1 MVRQGSARQRMGFG
15 LTLAAKDLIRRPLMA
30 VRLLASALV
39 LSVLTVSPVLA
50 QASKVLATVNGEA
63 ITEAE
68 AKVALEDLLTQL
80 PNVPEE
86 KRMEIAVDFL
96 IEVKLAAQAAKKAK
110 IDQSPD
116 FTLKM
121 NYARDRIL
129 MERLFAVEGSKAT
142 GEAAVKTFYDEQV
155 AKLTPVEEVRARHI
169 LVEGEDDAKKIH
181 ARVKGGEDFAKVATE
196 LSKDPGSGKGG
207 GDLGYFSKDRMV
219 PEFAE
224 AAFAL
229 KPGEISAPVKS
240 QFGWHII
247 KLEDRRNRPAPA
259 FAEVKDRLSQALAEK
274 AQGEL
279 LEKLRKEAKI
289 DRPGAPKN

>member
-1 MVRQGSARQRMGFG
+1 MSARH
-15 LTLAAKDLIRRPLMA
+15 
-30 VRLLASALV
+30 LASALA
-39 LSVLTVSPVLA
+39 LALITVTPVFA
-50 QASKVLATVNGEA
+50 QSSKVLATVNGEA

-80 PNVPEE
+80 PNVPED
-86 KRMEIAVDFL
+86 KRMELAVDFL

-129 MERLFAVEGSKAT
+129 MERIFAAEGSKAT
-142 GEAAVKTFYDEQV
+142 GEAAVKKFYDEQV
-155 AKLTPVEEVRARHI
+155 AKLAPVEEVRARHI
-169 LVEGEDDAKKIH
+169 LVEGEEDAKKIH

-196 LSKDPGSGKGG
+196 TSKDPGSGQGG

-229 KPGEISAPVKS
+229 KAGEISAPVKS

-247 KLEDRRNRPAPA
+247 KLEDRRNRPPPA
-259 FAEVKDRLSQALAEK
+259 FADVKDRLSQALSER
-274 AQGEL
+274 AQAEL

-289 DRPGAPKN
+289 ERPGADKK

>member
-1 MVRQGSARQRMGFG
+1 MAARLF
-15 LTLAAKDLIRRPLMA
+15 
-30 VRLLASALV
+30 ASALA
-39 LSVLTVSPVLA
+39 LAVLTTGSTFA
-50 QASKVLATVNGEA
+50 QSSKVLATVNGEA

-80 PNVPEE
+80 PNVPED
-86 KRMEIAVDFL
+86 KRLEVAVDFL

-110 IDQSPD
+110 IDQTPD
-116 FTLKM
+116 FALKM
-121 NYARDRIL
+121 TYAKDRIL
-129 MERLFAVEGSKAT
+129 MERLFAAEGSKAT
-142 GEAAVKTFYDEQV
+142 GEAAVKKFYDEQV

-169 LVEGEDDAKKIH
+169 LVEGEDEAKKIH

-196 LSKDPGSGKGG
+196 ASKDPGSGKGG

-229 KPGEISAPVKS
+229 KAGEISAPVKS

-247 KLEDRRNRPAPA
+247 KLEERRNRPAPA
-259 FAEVKDRLSQALAEK
+259 FADVKDRLSQALAER

>member
-1 MVRQGSARQRMGFG
+1 MSVRH
-15 LTLAAKDLIRRPLMA
+15 I
-30 VRLLASALV
+30 ASALV
-39 LSVLTVSPVLA
+39 LAVLTVGPVFA
-50 QASKVLATVNGEA
+50 QSSKVLATVNGEA

-68 AKVALEDLLTQL
+68 AKVALEDLLNQL
-80 PNVPEE
+80 PNVPED
-86 KRMEIAVDFL
+86 KRLELAVDFL
-96 IEVKLAAQAAKKAK
+96 VEVKLAAQAARKAK

-129 MERLFAVEGSKAT
+129 MERLFAEEGSKAT
-142 GEAAVKTFYDEQV
+142 GEAAVKKFYDEQV
-155 AKLTPVEEVRARHI
+155 AKFAPVEEVRARHI
-169 LVEGEDDAKKIH
+169 LVESEEEAKKIH
-181 ARVKGGEDFAKVATE
+181 ARLKGGEDFAKVATE
-196 LSKDPGSGKGG
+196 TSKDPGSGKGG

-229 KPGEISAPVKS
+229 KAGEISAPVKS

-259 FAEVKDRLSQALAEK
+259 FADVRERLSQALAER
-274 AQGEL
+274 AQAEFI
-279 LEKLRKEAKI
+279 EKLRKEARI
-289 DRPGAPKN
+289 DRPGTEKK

>member
-1 MVRQGSARQRMGFG
+1 MSVRH
-15 LTLAAKDLIRRPLMA
+15 I
-30 VRLLASALV
+30 ASAF
-39 LSVLTVSPVLA
+39 VLA
-50 QASKVLATVNGEA
+50 TMMAGPVFAQSSKVLATVNGES

-80 PNVPEE
+80 PNVPED
-86 KRMEIAVDFL
+86 KRLELAVDFL
-96 IEVKLAAQAAKKAK
+96 VEVKLAAQAAKKAK

-116 FTLKM
+116 FALKM
-121 NYARDRIL
+121 NYAKDRIL
-129 MERLFAVEGSKAT
+129 MERLFAAEGSKAT
-142 GEAAVKTFYDEQV
+142 GEAAVKKFYDEQV

-169 LVEGEDDAKKIH
+169 LVEGEDEAKKIH
-181 ARVKGGEDFAKVATE
+181 ARVKGGEDFAKVAIE
-196 LSKDPGSGKGG
+196 ASKDPGSGKGG
-207 GDLGYFSKDRMV
+207 GDLGFFSKDRMV

-229 KPGEISAPVKS
+229 KAGEISAPVKS

-247 KLEDRRNRPAPA
+247 KLEERRNRPAPA
-259 FAEVKDRLSQALAEK
+259 FADVKDRLSQALAER

-289 DRPGAPKN
+289 DRPNAPKN

>member
-1 MVRQGSARQRMGFG
+1 M
-15 LTLAAKDLIRRPLMA
+15 P
-30 VRLLASALV
+30 VRLLASALA
-39 LSVLTVSPVLA
+39 LFVLTAGPVVA
-50 QASKVLATVNGEA
+50 QNSKVLATVNGEA

-80 PNVPEE
+80 PNVPED
-86 KRMEIAVDFL
+86 KRLELAVDFL
-96 IEVKLAAQAAKKAK
+96 VEVKLAAQAARKAK
-110 IDQSPD
+110 IDQSAD

-121 NYARDRIL
+121 SYARDRIL
-129 MERLFAVEGSKAT
+129 MERLFAQEGSKAT
-142 GEAAVKTFYDEQV
+142 GEAAVKKFYDEQV
-155 AKLTPVEEVRARHI
+155 AKLAPVEEVRARHI
-169 LVEGEDDAKKIH
+169 LVEGEEEAKKIH

-196 LSKDPGSGKGG
+196 TSKDPGSGKGG

-229 KPGEISAPVKS
+229 KAGEISAPVKS

-259 FAEVKDRLSQALAEK
+259 FADVRERLSQALAER
-274 AQGEL
+274 AQAEL
-279 LEKLRKEAKI
+279 LENLRKEAKI
-289 DRPGAPKN
+289 DRPGTEKK